1 MEIER
6 YKELFIHRD
15 DVFAEQQSSGQY
27 FPVRR
32 PIEDDDIA
40 EHLAGYASYGVYV
53 IEPKSVFDPTK
64 PVHHAQVGVK
74 DTVKYIVWDL
84 DTHDQAHTDAL
95 RYLVQTMVQ
104 EATDQEVNDSPDGG
118 KWVPSL
124 LMESSGNKGVHVW
137 LFLSAP
143 LPARQV
149 RAWVER
155 DFFPGWRALGYKDL
169 EVFPKQDQVDEG
181 GYGNLVKLPFGV
193 HAVTGKKSEP
203 IVIQGWASGVNEVV
217 PLDAALVPP
226 APDGATVTQLAA
238 SGHGAAR
245 AGAGPVSGPS
255 TPFPCID
262 LALYGPVGSGY
273 RDRMIHRLALYLYG
287 HGMAEDLAT
296 EQCLRAASNYDPP
309 LPEREV
315 RAKVKSA
322 YRGRQRGAGCNTQ
335 DWLQDICPGPCDQA
349 RMTGSPGALHKAQAG
364 STVSVDVVDRSYTDG
379 KVRLKLSHPDADNS
393 PTLVVSSNDD

>member
-1 MEIER
+1 MD
-6 YKELFIHRD
+6 LFCHRR

-32 PIEDDDIA
+32 GLTEDDVA
-40 EHLAGYASYGVYV
+40 EHLAGYASYGTYV
-53 IEPKSVFDPTK
+53 IRPIEVDTDN
-64 PVHHAQVGVK
+64 GVAYLGAN
-74 DTVKYIVWDL
+74 TVRYIVWDL

-95 RYLVQTMVQ
+95 RWLVEKMFK
-104 EATDQEVNDSPDGG
+104 ELCPGWDPAC
-118 KWVPSL
+118 L

-169 EVFPKQDQVDEG
+169 EVFPKQDTVDEG

-193 HAVTGKKSEP
+193 HAVTGNKSEP
-203 IVIQGWASGVNEVV
+203 IVIQGWASSVSEVV
-217 PLDAALVPP
+217 PLDAALVPVAP
-226 APDGATVTQLAA
+226 QAPDGAVGSVGGRPVQGT
-238 SGHGAAR
+238 GGA
-245 AGAGPVSGPS
+245 PT

-262 LALYGPVGSGY
+262 LALYGPVGKGY
-273 RDRMIHRLALYLYG
+273 RDKMLHRLALYLFG

-296 EQCLRAASNYDPP
+296 EQCLRAAQNYDPP

-335 DWLQDICPGPCDQA
+335 DWLRDICPGPCDQA
-349 RMTGSPGALHKAQAG
+349 HMTTAPPGALHKAAVG
-364 STVSVDVVDRSYTDG
+364 STISVDVVDRQYTDG
-379 KVRLKLSHPDADNS
+379 KVRLKLSHPDSDNS
-393 PTLVVSSNDD
+393 PTLVVSSSDN